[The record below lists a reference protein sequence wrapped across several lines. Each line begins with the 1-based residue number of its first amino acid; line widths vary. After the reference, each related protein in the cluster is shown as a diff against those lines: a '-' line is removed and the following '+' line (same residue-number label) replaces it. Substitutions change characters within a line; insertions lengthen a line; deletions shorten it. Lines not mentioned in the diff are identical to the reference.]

1 MEFLEKFVIPQ
12 SSEHLQLLHY
22 LVMLVMFLFIPFISM
37 ILGGTFLSLFYRHK
51 GRKENN
57 NGYLRFA
64 KEIIELVTVKNGV
77 GVILGVVP
85 VVTAALVYA
94 QLLHL
99 GNTLSVLYLSI
110 SSLVIVLALI
120 FIYTYRYSFKFSMIF
135 TSLDEAKTKDREL
148 ADDISKLKSS
158 SSHIS
163 LRTGYYGLVLLL
175 ASIWIFVAGIT
186 IATFPG
192 DWSAGSGFFSIIF
205 SWAVLSRFFFSIAL
219 ALTFTGGTILF
230 RYFYWEGGIEEPD
243 AGYREFVRKT
253 GIYYALFAGVLLP
266 VLLALTIFSLPDTA
280 ISGAVFGYS
289 TAALL
294 LMFLSYHLLYAM
306 LRNENSNYTGILYIV
321 LIIIVMTVVIKDQLA
336 VDNATEMQTVVL
348 SKKYDDMMA
357 QLTGANKAPEISGE
371 QIFNNI
377 CSSCHS
383 FDHKV
388 VGPPYKQTLPKYEGK
403 EGQLVKFILN
413 PTQNNPGYP
422 PMPNPGLR
430 PDQAKAV
437 AKWLLSVYKTK

>member
-22 LVMLVMFLFIPFISM
+22 LVMLVMFLFVPFISM
-37 ILGGTFLSLFYRHK
+37 ILGGTFLSLFYKHK
-51 GRKENN
+51 GNKENN
-57 NGYLRFA
+57 PNYLRFA
-64 KEIIELVTVKNGV
+64 REIIEIVTVNKGV
-77 GVILGVVP
+77 GIILGAVP
-85 VVTAALVYA
+85 VLTATLVYA

-99 GNTLSVLYLSI
+99 GSTLSVLYLTI
-110 SSLVIVLALI
+110 SFFVIILALI
-120 FIYTYRYSFKFSMIF
+120 FIYTYRYSVKFSMIF
-135 TSLDEAKTKDREL
+135 SSLDDSKTRDQEL
-148 ADDISKLKSS
+148 AKDISDLRDSS
-158 SSHIS
+158 KHMSM
-163 LRTGYYGLVLLL
+163 RTGYYGLALLL
-175 ASIWIFVAGIT
+175 VSIWMFVSGIS
-186 IATFPG
+186 IATFPK
-192 DWSAGSGFFSIIF
+192 DWSTGSSFFAILF
-205 SWAVLSRFFFSIAL
+205 SWVTISRFLFFIAL
-219 ALTFTGGTILF
+219 AFTFTGGTILF
-230 RYFYWEGGIEEPD
+230 RYFYWEGGIPEKNEE
-243 AGYREFVRKT
+243 YKEFVRKT
-253 GIYYALFAGVLLP
+253 GIHYALFAGLFLP
-266 VLLALTIFSLPDTA
+266 VLLALTLFSLPDTA
-280 ISGAVFGYS
+280 ISGTIFGYA
-289 TAALL
+289 TIALL

-306 LRNENSNYTGILYIV
+306 LRNANVKYTGILYIV
-321 LIIIVMTVVIKDQLA
+321 LILVVMAVVIKDQTA
-336 VDNATEMQTVVL
+336 VDNATDMQSVVL
-348 SKKYDDMMA
+348 SNKYDEMMA

-371 QIFNNI
+371 EIFNNI